1 MPDPII
7 VARPGCAQDLLGL
20 HPGFQPS
27 KYELTTPLLFANIIR
42 WMAPD
47 LFTSYELT
55 AGTAGTV
62 NVDLDSSTDPSAIRV
77 LTENQRRLPFTL
89 DGKTLRFFSAAPGI
103 VRVSAANRELV
114 YSLTLPQA
122 GDAVWKPDGVRAGIP
137 RRSDLGPSSRDVW
150 QWLALLGA
158 LGYWLTGI
166 CSHAI
171 RARMLAPLAVV
182 NRLPWR
188 KAS

>member
-1 MPDPII
+1 M
-7 VARPGCAQDLLGL
+7 
-20 HPGFQPS
+20 
-27 KYELTTPLLFANIIR
+27 
-42 WMAPD
+42 
-47 LFTSYELT
+47 
-55 AGTAGTV
+55 
-62 NVDLDSSTDPSAIRV
+62 DPSAIRV

-158 LGYWLTGI
+158 LGLLVDWYLF
-166 CSHAI
+166 
-171 RARMLAPLAVV
+171 ARDTRRMMAPLAVV